1 MICLDQLHATFHA
14 EYGSHFSHVKV
25 PAVPRGRV
33 SPLPLHRRMICLD
46 GLCMLGTE
54 DKLQAPV
61 AVGTAAETSPAD
73 WTLFVACNSD
83 PRDFDKPMMFI
94 VSILP
99 PALWAGSVGGNSHF
113 LRLRLQFLQP
123 VRVRTRVTL
132 APLLLGW
139 ETISTRQAK
148 GQYQTNDMLSP
159 IRRVQQKRNMI
170 QARRQRQ
177 VKLSDK
183 SLLSRRRESIPAP
196 NTQVP

>member
-1 MICLDQLHATFHA
+1 MTSDVTLMICLDQLHAAFYA
-14 EYGSHFSHVKV
+14 ESWSHFSHVKV
-25 PAVPRGRV
+25 PAMPRGRIP
-33 SPLPLHRRMICLD
+33 PLPLHRRMIRLD

-61 AVGTAAETSPAD
+61 AVGTAAETSPAYG
-73 WTLFVACNSD
+73 TLFVACNSD

-99 PALWAGSVGGNSHF
+99 PALWAGSVGSNSHF

-148 GQYQTNDMLSP
+148 
-159 IRRVQQKRNMI
+159 
-170 QARRQRQ
+170 RQ
-177 VKLSDK
+177 SD
-183 SLLSRRRESIPAP
+183 
-196 NTQVP
+196 